1 MTFHSLELLSLVV
14 SNRSTSY
21 PERFPF
27 PFLFGTPCSQSY
39 NVAGVL
45 SICFPGVILEVFSFI
60 SKTFRIAISVGHAV
74 FDGLKR
80 SWSFYN
86 FLCSAVH
93 FKVFQFVSIRF
104 PVPVSILRH
113 PAPRFVM
120 LLVFSATLCL
130 YAFCEDV
137 PVCVRNVSHNH
148 SSSLCPAPYSKMF
161 MEFLQLTL
169 QDFYLVCS
177 RLFLEGFPFPFLFY
191 MPSW

>member
-1 MTFHSLELLSLVV
+1 MS
-14 SNRSTSY
+14 RCSTSR

-27 PFLFGTPCSQSY
+27 PFLFCKHFSQSY
-39 NVAGVL
+39 NVAGVF

-60 SKTFRIAISVGHAV
+60 SKTFRISISVGHAM

-86 FLCSAVH
+86 FLCSAVQ
-93 FKVFQFVSIRF
+93 FKVFQFVSRRF

-120 LLVFSATLCL
+120 LPVFSATLCV

-137 PVCVRNVSHNH
+137 PVCARNVSRCH
-148 SSSLCPAPYSKMF
+148 SSSLCPAPCSKMF
-161 MEFLQLTL
+161 TVFLQLTL
-169 QDFYLVCS
+169 QDF
-177 RLFLEGFPFPFLFY
+177 
-191 MPSW
+191 